1 MNKKATPIGRGST
14 AVPGWR
20 SRTNRKQRL
29 HELMDGAATRAWA
42 YTEAYTEKINSHTR
56 ASPNYLPAVWKAIKQ
71 IERSSS
77 VHSYYFINQN

>member
-1 MNKKATPIGRGST
+1 MEQQP
-14 AVPGWR
+14 
-20 SRTNRKQRL
+20 
-29 HELMDGAATRAWA
+29 ELGLTQ
-42 YTEAYTEKINSHTR
+42 EAYIEKINSHTR

>member
-1 MNKKATPIGRGST
+1 
-14 AVPGWR
+14 
-20 SRTNRKQRL
+20 
-29 HELMDGAATRAWA
+29 MDGAATRAWA

-77 VHSYYFINQN
+77 VNSYYFINQN

>member
-20 SRTNRKQRL
+20 SRTNRKNKRL
-29 HELMDGAATRAWA
+29 HELMDEAATRAWA

-56 ASPNYLPAVWKAIKQ
+56 LVQTTYQQFGKL
-71 IERSSS
+71 
-77 VHSYYFINQN
+77 